1 MTVIFVFAALIA
13 ANIAYSVIDSRRAED
28 ARQMDDFYRV
38 EFKKSYD
45 VRRETT
51 PASSNWY

>member
-45 VRRETT
+45 VKQETESAMN
-51 PASSNWY
+51 PII

>member
-1 MTVIFVFAALIA
+1 MTVIFVFVALIA
-13 ANIAYSVIDSRRAED
+13 ANIAYSVVDSRRAED

-45 VRRETT
+45 VKRETT
-51 PASSNWY
+51 PASTSWY

>member
-38 EFKKSYD
+38 EFKTSYD